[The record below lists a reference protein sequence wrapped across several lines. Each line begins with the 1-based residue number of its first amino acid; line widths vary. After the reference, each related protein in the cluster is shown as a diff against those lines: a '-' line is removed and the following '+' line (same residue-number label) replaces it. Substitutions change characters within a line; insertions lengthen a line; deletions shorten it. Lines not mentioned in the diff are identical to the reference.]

1 MFSELISDY
10 VDYGEYRNLPV
21 FLKKSPEDADRE
33 LMYRALFEIKKDIIE
48 LKDLIVNRF
57 NVEDF
62 NRTEDKSDI
71 LSIRDLEKDAIIKA
85 LDKTKGSKRK
95 AARLLNI
102 SERTLYRKLK
112 EYDITES

>member
-1 MFSELISDY
+1 M
-10 VDYGEYRNLPV
+10 
-21 FLKKSPEDADRE
+21 
-33 LMYRALFEIKKDIIE
+33 E
-48 LKDLIVNRF
+48 LKDLITHRF

-62 NRTEDKSDI
+62 NRSGNGNDV
-71 LSIRDLEKDAIIKA
+71 LSIRDLEKDAIVKA

-112 EYDITES
+112 EYDITE

>member
-1 MFSELISDY
+1 M
-10 VDYGEYRNLPV
+10 
-21 FLKKSPEDADRE
+21 
-33 LMYRALFEIKKDIIE
+33 E
-48 LKDLIVNRF
+48 LKELVTHRF

-62 NRTEDKSDI
+62 NRNGNDV
-71 LSIRDLEKDAIIKA
+71 LSIRDLEKDAIVKA

-112 EYDITES
+112 EYDITE